1 MDVFLDSPQ
10 NFGNLCLL
18 SRTLE
23 VLGVER
29 CYVHDPHRLVRRRYG
44 KSRTRQMKALSAGA
58 FFRVAFERVEQPE
71 AFLAALP
78 GRKVATVPDQHAT
91 SLARFAFRPDEVT
104 VFGSGGRG
112 IRPEV
117 LALCDEGER
126 PRRVSPPSQTSSTST
141 RIGSPLSEGNT
152 TSRLTL
158 LLVSLGTLPPMY
170 YITLRMGLLLLDFR
184 LRGNDKC
191 EVLPCVPTAR
201 TRFRL
206 IGLVMTASL
215 GTMG

>member
-91 SLARFAFRPDEVT
+91 SLARFAFRPDE
-104 VFGSGGRG
+104 
-112 IRPEV
+112 
-117 LALCDEGER
+117 GER
-126 PRRVSPPSQTSSTST
+126 PRRVSPPSQTPSTST
-141 RIGSPLSEGNT
+141 RIGFPLSEGNT